1 MAQLPYGNGNWFHSR
16 VSSSKGERASIVK
29 LVKASFKYPRLRWSG
44 SKTSLGNIKFAGEIN
59 VNPSQMQ
66 TKIRAFMRIGFI
78 KEGTT
83 CPLRWTKLGEI
94 WQKLV
99 INAGNNLAKIT
110 DEIEELIIA
119 SSLALYSFG
128 SNGFSENSDPI
139 LNYRPIY
146 DLLLHLDTEGFISQS
161 DIEVLIGRR
170 GASGSN
176 YSYWVKDLENSA
188 ILEKTVGGFRLTQR
202 FPKLLAAIKTV
213 KMPAN
218 LSRDDWM
225 RIQNDTLDIKN
236 PYLDAILQEMEEITQ
251 NIFSVEGALPLV
263 QKDIVT
269 KMIDSTNLEEEEEI
283 DKQNYRIED
292 EYGEVKIRRKQSAW
306 SKKVREDYHY
316 ECCLPECDIK
326 TSGFTEAAHI
336 KKYSEKEEGN
346 GHRANPRNGLC
357 LCPLCHLLFD
367 KGYFTL
373 TPDLRIEVSE
383 KIKKLTSQRLKDVVI
398 KSAGKKI
405 KLPQRFPPL
414 EEFIQYHRTKEFM
427 Q

>member
-1 MAQLPYGNGNWFHSR
+1 MVQLPYGRGNWFHSR
-16 VSSSKGERASIVK
+16 VSSSKGERASIIK
-29 LVKASFKYPRLRWSG
+29 LVKASVKYPRLRWSG

-66 TKIRAFMRIGFI
+66 TKIRAFVRIGFI

-99 INAGNNLAKIT
+99 INAGNNLAGLT

-119 SSLALYSFG
+119 SSLALYSFN
-128 SNGFSENSDPI
+128 SKGFSENSNPMLD
-139 LNYRPIY
+139 YRPIY
-146 DLLLHLDTEGFISQS
+146 DLLLHLDPEGFISQR
-161 DIEVLIGRR
+161 DIEALIGRR

-188 ILEKTVGGFRLTQR
+188 ILEKTVGGLRLTR
-202 FPKLLAAIKTV
+202 KFPKLFAAIRTV
-213 KMPAN
+213 KMPTN
-218 LSRDDWM
+218 LSSDDWR
-225 RIQNDTLDIKN
+225 RIQNDTLDLKN
-236 PYLDAILQEMEEITQ
+236 PYLDAILQELEKITQ

-269 KMIDSTNLEEEEEI
+269 KMIDLTNLEEEKEI
-283 DKQNYRIED
+283 DNQNYRIED
-292 EYGEVKIRRKQSAW
+292 NYGEVKIRRKQSAW
-306 SKKVREDYHY
+306 SKRVREDYHY
-316 ECCLPECDIK
+316 QCCLPECDIG

-336 KKYSEKEEGN
+336 KKYSENEQGN
-346 GHRANPRNGLC
+346 GHRANPKNGLC

-373 TPDLRIEVSE
+373 TTDLRIEISN
-383 KIKKLTSQRLKDVVI
+383 KIYELTSQRLKDVVI
-398 KSAGKKI
+398 KSAGKRI
-405 KLPQRFPPL
+405 KLPDRFPPL

-427 Q
+427 R